1 MREQPLLHHVLAA
14 ARCERRAAVLLLFR
28 QFLAQP
34 RHRPIEMMQ
43 IEPRDP
49 GDRVILAPVIRG
61 AVGAAHEQPVQNGEE
76 YRALQRKLMPAP
88 PAAIP
93 HRPPPR
99 SAIPARQPVSSH
111 NRSNTSAGPMRR
123 TAILT
128 AASSAA
134 ALSIMALAA
143 NRAPERNSRS
153 SWPLACRSSKR
164 PSVAITCWRT

>member
-49 GDRVILAPVIRG
+49 GDRVILAPAIRG

-88 PAAIP
+88 PA
-93 HRPPPR
+93 R
-99 SAIPARQPVSSH
+99 SAITARQPVSSH